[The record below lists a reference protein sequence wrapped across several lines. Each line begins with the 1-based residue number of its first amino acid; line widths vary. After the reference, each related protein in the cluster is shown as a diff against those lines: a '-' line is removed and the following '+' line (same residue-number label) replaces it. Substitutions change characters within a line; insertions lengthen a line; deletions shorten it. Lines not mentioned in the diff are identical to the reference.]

1 MIIDYPAEQRPNL
14 TVFNQSQH
22 LNGLIAYTR
31 STSLF
36 HMFAARITLHHAHL
50 SHSLGHTERALDCYK
65 VAAHL
70 SQSRTRADNLYGC
83 EDSRPQ
89 TPKKWALSPTQV
101 PNLSPTRRTSKP
113 PVKRRSKSKGR
124 LGGITE
130 ADNDDEPYPEDTW
143 VYASARAGEMWL
155 RIGLIRQHARN
166 QGDNEDSARLAQEKI
181 GALAAEG
188 EAIAR
193 QCEGLG
199 GTLRA
204 IGEVLKACFSNEV
217 LKSKYVL
224 THLC

>member
-1 MIIDYPAEQRPNL
+1 
-14 TVFNQSQH
+14 
-22 LNGLIAYTR
+22 
-31 STSLF
+31 
-36 HMFAARITLHHAHL
+36 MFAARITLHHAHL

-70 SQSRTRADNLYGC
+70 SQSQTRADNIYGC
-83 EDSRPQ
+83 EDSRLR
-89 TPKKWALSPTQV
+89 TPKKWALSPTRTSRV
-101 PNLSPTRRTSKP
+101 PNLSPTRQTSNT
-113 PVKRRSKSKGR
+113 VKGRSKSKGR
-124 LGGITE
+124 LGGN
-130 ADNDDEPYPEDTW
+130 DNDDEPYPEDTW
-143 VYASARAGEMWL
+143 VNASARAGEMWL
-155 RIGLIRQHARN
+155 RIGLIRQRARN
-166 QGDNEDSARLAQEKI
+166 QGDNEDSARLAQEEI

-188 EAIAR
+188 EAVAR